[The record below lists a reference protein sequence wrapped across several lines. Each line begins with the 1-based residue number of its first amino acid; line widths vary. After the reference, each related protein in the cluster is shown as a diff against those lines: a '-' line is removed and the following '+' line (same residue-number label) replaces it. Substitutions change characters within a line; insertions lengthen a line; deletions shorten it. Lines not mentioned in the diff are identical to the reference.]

1 MYYRTGTGLRV
12 TVLRSPDWRTLLFHF
27 FKQLPIISGSIFNLE
42 SQLARDARDGC
53 RHGIFPR
60 EVLLIRLSK
69 IRDDPLQVCLDRI
82 ELTSIF
88 RTFGRFPEA
97 LPARAGTEPPHS

>member
-1 MYYRTGTGLRV
+1 MMYDRTGTALRV
-12 TVLRSPDWRTLLFHF
+12 TVLRSPDWRTLLLHF
-27 FKQLPIISGSIFNLE
+27 FKQLSIISGSIFNLE

-69 IRDDPLQVCLDRI
+69 IRDDPLQVCLHPI

-88 RTFGRFPEA
+88 RTFGRFPDTSSCRNGA
-97 LPARAGTEPPHS
+97 SSL